1 MPASSPAEA
10 SHPPAASNPR
20 EPAAR
25 SVRALDAALLSLIVL
40 NVVAAIVGTVPGV
53 EARFGREL
61 AVFEAFS
68 VLVFTVEY
76 VVRLW
81 VARDRLRYVVSPM
94 AVIDLLAVLPFYLPF
109 LGVDL
114 RVARSFRLLRLFRLA
129 KAARYVRAV
138 RVFGGVVSS
147 KREELVIA
155 ASVMVLLV
163 ICASSLMYYAEHEAQ
178 PQAFSSIPAAMWWSI
193 ATLTTVGYGDIY
205 PVTPAGRLIGSVV
218 AVLGIG
224 FFALP
229 TAILGAGFVEVV
241 SQQKETPKCPH
252 CGEPLS

>member
-1 MPASSPAEA
+1 MESRQEL
-10 SHPPAASNPR
+10 R
-20 EPAAR
+20 AR
-25 SVRALDAALLSLIVL
+25 IVRSLDAALLGLIVL

-53 EARFGREL
+53 EARFGHAL
-61 AVFEAFS
+61 AVFETFS
-68 VLVFTVEY
+68 VVIFSVEY
-76 VVRLW
+76 VVRVW
-81 VARDRLRYVVSPM
+81 AARNRLRYVVSPL
-94 AVIDLLAVLPFYLPF
+94 AVIDLLAVVPFYLPF

-114 RVARSFRLLRLFRLA
+114 RVARAFRLMRLFRLA

-138 RVFGGVVSS
+138 QVFGGVVRS

-178 PQAFSSIPAAMWWSI
+178 PHAFSSIPAAMWWSI

-218 AVLGIG
+218 AVLGVG

-241 SQQKETPKCPH
+241 SYQKKNPTCPH
-252 CGEPLS
+252 CGGPLS

>member
-1 MPASSPAEA
+1 MTSRSIEL
-10 SHPPAASNPR
+10 R
-20 EPAAR
+20 AR
-25 SVRALDAALLSLIVL
+25 IARLLDAALLGLIIL
-40 NVVAAIVGTVPGV
+40 NVVAAVVGTVPGV

-61 AVFEAFS
+61 AAFETFS
-68 VLVFTVEY
+68 IVVFTVEY
-76 VVRLW
+76 VVR
-81 VARDRLRYVVSPM
+81 VGMARDRLRYVVSPL

-109 LGVDL
+109 VGVDL
-114 RVARSFRLLRLFRLA
+114 RVVRAFRLLRLFRLA

-138 RVFGGVVSS
+138 HVFSGVVRS

-193 ATLTTVGYGDIY
+193 ATLTTVGYGDVY
-205 PVTPAGRLIGSVV
+205 PVTPAGRLIGSLV

-229 TAILGAGFVEVV
+229 TAILGAGFVEAV
-241 SQQKETPKCPH
+241 SYQKKNPTCPH
-252 CGEPLS
+252 CGGPLS